1 MERTYHRRLTHT
13 KIVLPVCVGITTLAF
28 MVFVYYNPSTERHI
42 ASSSPLSI
50 LRSLTANVATISTI
64 DNMCINS
71 SSLSSSVHGLTT
83 CTTTPLLN
91 QRASLKQT
99 SESEIETNKSFKGTS
114 SPQSRE
120 SSGNRDDGKYKL
132 INEKCNTEPQF
143 IEPREG
149 LGSTLNPV
157 DMKATYNPITKIV
170 YIKTHKTGSTTV
182 ASIFQRFG
190 YHRNLSFALPKTSHI
205 FNNNNLFSRKFI
217 TPWPA
222 KFAKSHPHYDMLVNH
237 AIYNRP
243 ELDRVIP
250 NATYVTILRDP
261 VPQLESAF
269 GYFEMAKGMGLSKK
283 QEPFEIFMNNPLH
296 YYTTKDYNMKTRSRN
311 GQLFDLGFDPKLAND
326 TKAIRAKIDTI
337 DKEFDLVMITEYFD
351 ESLIL
356 LKKLLCWSFDDILY
370 ISNGIRSQSH
380 RNTIT
385 DDLKKKIRLWNAG
398 DVLLYNHFNET
409 FWRKVK
415 EYGSD
420 FKTDLEKFRLLDT
433 EVFNKCIDKDKVNT
447 KDKRVDK
454 YTLNPKQT
462 GTYCQ
467 DIFRGDIGY
476 TPLLRKQQK
485 VISAPQNATAV

>member
-1 MERTYHRRLTHT
+1 MSRSNQSQRRLNYLGVIMIT
-13 KIVLPVCVGITTLAF
+13 LSLCVGITIIMF
-28 MVFVYYNPSTERHI
+28 MVFTYLHPTIFCTSIRSLAIKDVTQTNRNVTISNSSIQSRQRNGDDGEYNLRNYNGFHFRAPHNDI
-42 ASSSPLSI
+42 VASSSLNITS
-50 LRSLTANVATISTI
+50 N
-64 DNMCINS
+64 
-71 SSLSSSVHGLTT
+71 TT
-83 CTTTPLLN
+83 G
-91 QRASLKQT
+91 
-99 SESEIETNKSFKGTS
+99 I
-114 SPQSRE
+114 
-120 SSGNRDDGKYKL
+120 
-132 INEKCNTEPQF
+132 CN
-143 IEPREG
+143 
-149 LGSTLNPV
+149 L
-157 DMKATYNPITKIV
+157 ITKIV
-170 YIKTHKTGSTTV
+170 YIKTHKTGSTTL

-190 YHRNLSFALPKTSHI
+190 YHRNLLFALPKRNHL
-205 FNNNNLFSRKFI
+205 FHDVKLFSRKFI

-237 AIYNRP
+237 ALYNRP
-243 ELDRVIP
+243 ELEKVIP

-261 VPQLESAF
+261 VSQLESAF

-296 YYTTKDYNMKTRSRN
+296 YYTRKDYNMKTRSRN

-326 TKAIRAKIDTI
+326 TNAIRAKIDAI
-337 DKEFDLVMITEYFD
+337 DKEFDLVMISEYFD

-409 FWRKVK
+409 FWRKIT

-420 FKTDLEKFRLLDT
+420 FKTDLETFRRLEKD
-433 EVFNKCIDKDKVNT
+433 VFDKCIEKDKVNT
-447 KDKRVDK
+447 KDKREDK

-462 GTYCQ
+462 GTYCR
-467 DIFRGDIGY
+467 DIFRGDLAY
-476 TPLLRKQQK
+476 TSLLRKQYK
-485 VISAPQNATAV
+485 VISTPHNSTKGHTKGK